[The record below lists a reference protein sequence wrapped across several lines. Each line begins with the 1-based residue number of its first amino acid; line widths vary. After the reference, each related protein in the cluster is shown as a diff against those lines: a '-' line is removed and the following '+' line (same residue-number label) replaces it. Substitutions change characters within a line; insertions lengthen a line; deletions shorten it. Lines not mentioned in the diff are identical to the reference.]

1 MTITIMDI
9 SSIVPPSEW
18 SFSASR
24 LFCATHSNINC
35 SPSMIFFG
43 AIRPVMLGPA
53 EIGGVGR
60 RDGGRGG

>member
-1 MTITIMDI
+1 MN
-9 SSIVPPSEW
+9 VR
-18 SFSASR
+18 SFGASR

-60 RDGGRGG
+60 RDGGRGE